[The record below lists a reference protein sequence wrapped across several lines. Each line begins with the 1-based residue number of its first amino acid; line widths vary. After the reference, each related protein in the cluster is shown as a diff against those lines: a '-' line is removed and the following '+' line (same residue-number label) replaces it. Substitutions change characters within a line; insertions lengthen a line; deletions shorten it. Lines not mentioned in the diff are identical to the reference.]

1 MANPTYHPVSS
12 PQEVGKRDSVFSP
25 LL

>member
-1 MANPTYHPVSS
+1 MANPTDHPVSS